1 MNAPY
6 NRTPIGP
13 IAYVQALVAEL
24 YDLPIIALTGDNRRQ
39 RILKPRQIAMYLAN
53 RVCRRSAA
61 EIGRRFGGRDHTTVL
76 YAVRC
81 VELRIAQDAETAA
94 IIADLTADLALR
106 FEVPPTIAKAI
117 EEAADLVAKQLTA
130 DLTALARFNPVGL
143 CRALREAVA
152 EIEEPQGDPSSRR

>member
-1 MNAPY
+1 MNAPH

-24 YDLPIIALTGDNRRQ
+24 YDLPITALTGHNRRQ

-81 VELRIAQDAETAA
+81 VELRIAKDAETAA
-94 IIADLTADLALR
+94 IIADLAADLALR
-106 FEVPPTIAKAI
+106 FEVSPTTAKAI
-117 EEAADLVAKQLTA
+117 EDAAELVARQLTT
-130 DLTALARFNPVGL
+130 DLTALARFNPAGL
-143 CRALREAVA
+143 YRAIRAAVM
-152 EIEEPQGDPSSRR
+152 EIEEPQGDSSSRR